1 MTSSPKNESPSSIEE
16 WPYDYRIFNSKF
28 LKVKRD
34 SVAQR
39 LLERYSKH
47 TRAWTADKNSEWF
60 CRFYFGAKLI
70 MAATL
75 HINALQ
81 YAAERNL
88 RVVIPYLRYYSVLST
103 IRAIHLTLPEVE
115 WADGGVLAV
124 SHAVAIDRTIE
135 FIRSLD
141 SDYSKIL
148 EEKISQLKEE
158 RELISY
164 RAPSSGDREIQGQR
178 SEIELCTLFSE
189 VAQFN
194 SELLRQSLAR
204 HASSLKFEFKSEYF
218 EHIYLPRVGGQDFFD
233 EQDHIRLG
241 QFARKNPRLS
251 NIRSMM
257 KEGHVDD
264 FFGSWLKPDEDDDDI
279 EALGTAFNPD
289 KNHLVIFDIP

>member
-1 MTSSPKNESPSSIEE
+1 MTSSPNNGLSASIEE
-16 WPYDYRIFNSKF
+16 WPYDYRIFTSKF
-28 LKVKRD
+28 PKVKREA
-34 SVAQR
+34 VAQR

-47 TRAWTADKNSEWF
+47 TKAWTADKNSEWF
-60 CRFYFGAKLI
+60 CRLYFSAKLI

-88 RVVIPYLRYYSVLST
+88 RVVIPYLRYYSALST

-115 WADGGVLAV
+115 WAEGGVLTA
-124 SHAVAIDRTIE
+124 SHTVAIDRTIE

-148 EEKISQLKEE
+148 EEEISRLKEE

-178 SEIELCTLFSE
+178 AEVELCTLFSE

-218 EHIYLPRVGGQDFFD
+218 EHIYLPTVGGQAFFD
-233 EQDHIRLG
+233 EHDHIRLG

-251 NIRSMM
+251 NIRLMM
-257 KEGHVDD
+257 REGHVDD
-264 FFGSWLKPDEDDDDI
+264 FFGSWLKPDDDVDDI
-279 EALGTAFNPD
+279 EEVGVTFNPD
-289 KNHLVIFDIP
+289 QNHLVIFDIP